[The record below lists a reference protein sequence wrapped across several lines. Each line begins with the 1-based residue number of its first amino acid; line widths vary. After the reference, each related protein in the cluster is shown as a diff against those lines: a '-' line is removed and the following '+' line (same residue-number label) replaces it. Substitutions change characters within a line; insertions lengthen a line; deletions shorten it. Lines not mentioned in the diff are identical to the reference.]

1 MLANL
6 LYTTALMLL
15 SPVILY
21 RMVRHGRYRRG
32 VRQKLWGLSNTE
44 AKAITRGRRCV
55 WIHAVSVGEVNL
67 LPRLIS
73 ELERTTTLPIVVS
86 TSTDTGYDLAVQ
98 HFGSQRVFFCPL
110 DFTWA
115 VRRTLRALDP
125 VQLVLAEL
133 ELWPNLIRIAA
144 KQGCPAVI
152 VNGRL
157 SERSCA
163 GYQKFRWL
171 TQPIFRRLHWVACQD
186 QTSRSNFAACGTDPE
201 RLEVTGSLKF
211 DDAPED
217 REVPE
222 VIQRRVWAGVESSH
236 QVWVVG
242 STQDGE
248 EQMAIAAF
256 LELRSRHPQL
266 RLALV
271 PRHKERFDRVAELVT
286 AAGLGLRRRSESQ
299 RSDSQRS
306 ESQRS
311 ESQRSESQRSESENW
326 RSSEVI
332 LIDTIGELRHWWG
345 VADIATVGGSFGD
358 RGGQNM
364 LEPAGYG
371 CAVSFGPNTRNFKE
385 IASRLI
391 EAHAAK
397 RLQDGEELIGFVDRC
412 ILEPSFTESLGRA
425 AQQLVRRHRGAVT
438 RTVET
443 LQQELHQLQSNDS
456 VEARPDQS
464 CQDESRQVA

>member
-32 VRQKLWGLSNTE
+32 VRQKLWGLSRTE
-44 AKAITRGRRCV
+44 AKTITRGRRCV
-55 WIHAVSVGEVNL
+55 WVHAVSVGEVNL

-73 ELERTTTLPIVVS
+73 ELERTTTFPIVVS

-115 VRRTLRALDP
+115 VRRTLRSLDP

-144 KQGCPAVI
+144 NQGCPAVI

-163 GYQKFRWL
+163 GYQKFRRS

-186 QTSRSNFAACGTDPE
+186 ETSRSNFAACGTDPE

-217 REVPE
+217 REVPD
-222 VIQRRVWAGVESSH
+222 VTQRKVWAGVESSH

-242 STQDGE
+242 STQEGE

-286 AAGLGLRRRSESQ
+286 DAGLELRRRSEAQ
-299 RSDSQRS
+299 RPDSGT
-306 ESQRS
+306 
-311 ESQRSESQRSESENW
+311 W
-326 RSSEVI
+326 RSGEVI

-385 IASRLI
+385 IAGRLI

-397 RLQDGEELIGFVDRC
+397 RLQNRVELIGFVDRC
-412 ILEPSFTESLGRA
+412 ILEPAFAASLGKA
-425 AQQLVRRHRGAVT
+425 AQQLVQRHRGAVT

-443 LQQELHQLQSNDS
+443 LQRELHPLESNALG
-456 VEARPDQS
+456 EAKHDRS
-464 CQDESRQVA
+464 SLHESRKVA